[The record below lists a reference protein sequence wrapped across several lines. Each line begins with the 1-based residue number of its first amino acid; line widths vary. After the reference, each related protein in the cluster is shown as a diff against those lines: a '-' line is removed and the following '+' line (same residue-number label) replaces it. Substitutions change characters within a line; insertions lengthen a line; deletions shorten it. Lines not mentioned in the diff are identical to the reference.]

1 MTPNDTAR
9 CQGRISHRPIGQ
21 VGGIKVTSNAGHVEC
36 LRCARREAPPADA
49 VVQHIDVPQFVG
61 GKCPQRLTRI
71 Y

>member
-1 MTPNDTAR
+1 MSAR
-9 CQGRISHRPIGQ
+9 LLAQ

-36 LRCARREAPPADA
+36 LRCARREAPPDDA

-61 GKCPQRLTRI
+61 GKCPMRLTRI